1 MFEFPARLNLSRA
14 HQGISRVSVFSEG
27 RQLDNNAPIIDGSVS
42 EKDALG
48 IRRSLSLTVEPSA
61 QWLKWFQLPKLEL
74 VIYAGYSWGMSE
86 WLSPMGV
93 YPVLPPQQSFP
104 RKTISINADDRWQ
117 YVQMDGFLR
126 TFPSYQGLAIDV
138 AARLI
143 DEVGILIPTDT
154 SGVSLDRITTVP
166 TMIWGKPDSRHDTI
180 KSVLEPIA
188 ATAFITR
195 YGHPVIRASYVR
207 DTGRPLTDGENGT
220 IISVSTTQDRS
231 KVYNQISVTSSKQ
244 GVTFDPVPVVIDD
257 PNHPA
262 HAWRIGRRSVP
273 GGYSSP
279 LIDTPAQAAAVGR
292 AMLEKASAP
301 ALGWSV
307 ECIPDYSREAGDL
320 VQVTTSDLGT
330 VNATIAEITHPL
342 GEGKQTMKLGAAL

>member
-1 MFEFPARLNLSRA
+1 MFSAPARLDLSRA
-14 HQGISRVSVFSEG
+14 HQGISRVSVFSAG
-27 RQLDNNAPIIDGSVS
+27 QQLTDNAPVVDGSVS

-61 QWLKWFQLPKLEL
+61 EWLQWFQLPRLE
-74 VIYAGYSWGMSE
+74 VVVYAGYSWGASE

-93 YPVLPPQQSFP
+93 YGVLPPQQTYP
-104 RKTISINADDRWQ
+104 RKTITINADDRWQ

-126 TFPSYQGLAIDV
+126 TFPSYPGLAVDV

-154 SGVSLDRITTVP
+154 VGVSNRTATVP

-195 YGHPVIRASYVR
+195 LGHPIIRDTSIR
-207 DTGRPLTDGENGT
+207 DTGPPLTDGEDGT
-220 IISVSTTQDRS
+220 VISVSTTPDWS
-231 KVYNQISVTSSKQ
+231 KVYNQISVTSSKE
-244 GVTFDPVPVVIDD
+244 GVSFDPVPVVIED
-257 PNHPA
+257 PGHPA

-279 LIDTPAQAAAVGR
+279 LIDTPAQAAAVGV

-301 ALGWSV
+301 ALSWSV
-307 ECIPDYSREAGDL
+307 ECVPDYSREAGDR
-320 VQVTTSDLGT
+320 VSVTTVGLGT
-330 VNATIAEITHPL
+330 VDATIAEIVHPL
-342 GEGKQTMKLGAAL
+342 GQGKQTMKLGAAL